1 MDKLF
6 DKYSLENLE
15 IKDKS
20 IAQVIS
26 LKAVSVPHT
35 FGRNSKKNLG
45 KTNVNVVERLANKLM
60 RGGTGEKTS
69 GKVIRTHGRMQGKK
83 LRALNI
89 VKEAFAKVLDNIK
102 KQSTGFEAPA
112 EEAYRIAFMLEDA
125 HYLAEAHEYYTKAAT
140 LDSTNVLYR
149 STLMSFRK
157 DYEIK

>member
-69 GKVIRTHGRMQGKK
+69 GKVIRTHR
-83 LRALNI
+83 
-89 VKEAFAKVLDNIK
+89 
-102 KQSTGFEAPA
+102 
-112 EEAYRIAFMLEDA
+112 RI
-125 HYLAEAHEYYTKAAT
+125 
-140 LDSTNVLYR
+140 
-149 STLMSFRK
+149 
-157 DYEIK
+157 